1 MDVGVYSLDEVTNEQ
16 IKAKIKAHESFTIK
30 EIETLKFFNAVEVI
44 EKMIESLGMKCRVYS
59 TYRTTLM
66 LTAAIP
72 NPITA
77 ALGIGTA
84 IGVAA
89 HNLATWGPDY
99 EIGKNMT
106 LGTLDIIY
114 KK

>member
-1 MDVGVYSLDEVTNEQ
+1 
-16 IKAKIKAHESFTIK
+16 
-30 EIETLKFFNAVEVI
+30 
-44 EKMIESLGMKCRVYS
+44 
-59 TYRTTLM
+59 M
-66 LTAAIP
+66 LAAAIP

-84 IGVAA
+84 IGVGA